1 MLMSLSVTN
10 FGLVESLELSLK
22 PGLTVLTGETGAGK
36 SIIIEALQVALG
48 GRAYAEY
55 IKSDKDKATVQAVF
69 ETGSMPHLREI
80 LDAAGVECQDNLL
93 ILSRQLSRSGRNF
106 CRVNGQITTLQ
117 LYKQIGNYLLDM
129 HGQHEQQSLLNQ
141 ARHMELLDRFSG
153 EELLSQKTRLKKIYQ
168 EWVGVKKKLDAIKS
182 NRRER
187 ARQADML
194 RFQIEEIDA
203 ASLKENEEEELMAEK
218 IKVANAE
225 RIAGLA
231 QAGYVALYS
240 GDNYAPA
247 AVDQLG
253 KAVESLEELKG
264 YDENI
269 HQLLENVSSALYLVE
284 EAARDLVSY
293 RDNIEFQPGRLEEI
307 ESRLSEISRLKA
319 KYGESVD
326 QIIKFRDD
334 AAAQLEE
341 LDNSEE
347 KEEALSE
354 ECSLLEESYYQTARK
369 LSSFRRDAAE
379 KLKAAVERELRDL
392 EMHGVLLEVRQT
404 PCEPGVNGLEDVE
417 FLISTNPGEPPKPL
431 AKVASGGE
439 LSRIMLAFKNILA
452 SVDGI
457 PTLVFDEVDTGI
469 GGKTLQAVA
478 RKLEDLSLQRQIIV
492 VTHAPVIAALADT
505 HYHVNKQF
513 DTEKTTT
520 GIAKLEGEDRIKELA
535 RMLGGKQLSR
545 AVMDHASQLLKQK
558 NNSSA
563 D

>member
-1 MLMSLSVTN
+1 MLLSLSVTN

>member
-1 MLMSLSVTN
+1 MSLSVTN